1 MTIEI
6 GYFFNDVCDS
16 AYSSHLNF
24 LFSNILYTSILV
36 SVIILI
42 TICFTYPCRKG
53 TPLYVTFKLV
63 FYVFIL
69 VLGVLAIHQGIME
82 KKFEEK
88 YSNEINK
95 NLLEVVKGGSINS
108 LFGSGKKIKI
118 DPMFINKKDQS
129 SEFDS
134 HVQSEYSINSNATNA
149 ANVDNAH
156 NMPNVTNIVNA
167 ANIADAAGANMSRLA
182 NLANSNAVN
191 SADVNSAD
199 VNSATYEFAEST
211 NGIRDSNNYRPPK
224 VTGST
229 VEEMLAELG
238 A

>member
-69 VLGVLAIHQGIME
+69 VLGILAIHQGIME

-118 DPMFINKKDQS
+118 DPMFINKKDQI

-134 HVQSEYSINSNATNA
+134 HSQSEYLNSNATNA
-149 ANVDNAH
+149 A

-182 NLANSNAVN
+182 SLANSNAVN
-191 SADVNSAD
+191 FADVNSNAVNSAN
-199 VNSATYEFAEST
+199 VNSATYEFADST